1 MSGHSK
7 WSKVKHSKGA
17 LDAKK
22 SSLFTK
28 LGQAIIIAAREGGG
42 DLNSNFKLRL
52 VVDRAKKANLPKDN
66 IERAIKRG
74 TGEIKGKQIEE
85 ITYEAFG
92 PGGTAFVIEVL
103 TDNKNRIATSLRII
117 FSKHGG
123 SLAGK
128 NSVLW
133 MFNRLGVIHVSSDL
147 IKRNKEEWQLKIIEL
162 GAEDFKEDGQ
172 WLVVYTS
179 SDNLQKLKE
188 AIENKGIEIENADI
202 EWIAK
207 EFISIDESKEKKVAA
222 IFEELENDPD
232 VQNYY
237 TNVRQSGTWAIR

>member
-17 LDAKK
+17 LDAKR
-22 SSLFTK
+22 SALFTK

-42 DLNSNFKLRL
+42 DLDSNFKLRL
-52 VVDRAKKANLPKDN
+52 IVDRAKKANLPKDN
-66 IERAIKRG
+66 IDRAIKRG
-74 TGEIKGKQIEE
+74 TGEIEGKQIEE

-117 FSKHGG
+117 LRKHGG
-123 SLAGK
+123 NLAGK

-133 MFNRLGVIHVSSDL
+133 KFNRLGVININSDL
-147 IKRNKEEWQLKIIEL
+147 IKGDKEEWQLGIIES
-162 GAEDFKEDGQ
+162 GAEDFKEHGQ
-172 WLVVYTS
+172 ELAIYVS
-179 SDNLQKLKE
+179 LGNLQKLKE
-188 AIENKGIEIENADI
+188 KIENEGIETESAGI
-202 EWIAK
+202 EWVAK
-207 EFISIDESKEKKVAA
+207 ELISIDESKGQKVAA
-222 IFEELENDPD
+222 IFEDLENDPD

-237 TNVRQSGTWAIR
+237 TNIE

>member
-7 WSKVKHSKGA
+7 WAKLKHSKGA
-17 LDAKK
+17 IDAKK
-22 SSLFTK
+22 SALFTK

-42 DLNSNFKLRL
+42 DPDANFKLRL
-52 VVDRAKKANLPKDN
+52 AIERAKKANLPKDN

-92 PGGTAFVIEVL
+92 PGGAAFIVEAL
-103 TDNKNRIATSLRII
+103 TDNKNRIATNIRII

-123 SLAGK
+123 NLAGK

-133 MFNRLGVIHVSSDL
+133 MFNRMGVIRVNSDL
-147 IKRNKEEWQLKIIEL
+147 IEKNKEEWELKIIEL
-162 GAEDFKEDGQ
+162 GVEDFKEEGQ
-172 WLVVYTS
+172 ELVIYTS
-179 SDNLQKLKE
+179 PDNLQKFKE
-188 AIENKGIEIENADI
+188 IIEKEGIETDSAKI

-207 EFISIDESKEKKVAA
+207 EFIDIDEDKKQKIVA

-232 VQNYY
+232 VQSYY
-237 TNVRQSGTWAIR
+237 TNIKH

>member
-17 LDAKK
+17 LDAKR
-22 SSLFTK
+22 SALFTK

-42 DLNSNFKLRL
+42 DLDSNFKLRL
-52 VVDRAKKANLPKDN
+52 VVERAKKANLPKDN

-74 TGEIKGKQIEE
+74 TGEIKGKKIEE

-92 PGGTAFVIEVL
+92 PGGTAFIVEVL

-117 FSKHGG
+117 FNKHGG

-133 MFNRLGVIHVSSDL
+133 MFNRLGVIRINSDL
-147 IKRNKEEWQLKIIEL
+147 IEKNKEEWQLKIIES
-162 GAEDFKEDGQ
+162 GAEDFKEDGRE
-172 WLVVYTS
+172 LVIYTS
-179 SDNLQKLKE
+179 LNNLQKLKE
-188 AIENKGIEIENADI
+188 VVEKDGLETESVGI

-207 EFISIDESKEKKVAA
+207 ELISIDESKRQKVAT

-232 VQNYY
+232 VQDYY
-237 TNVRQSGTWAIR
+237 TNIR

>member
-17 LDAKK
+17 LDAKR
-22 SSLFTK
+22 SALFTK

-42 DLNSNFKLRL
+42 DPDANFKLRMAM
-52 VVDRAKKANLPKDN
+52 DRAKKINLPKDN

-74 TGEIKGKQIEE
+74 TGEIKGQQIEE

-92 PGGTAFVIEVL
+92 PGGTAFIIEVL
-103 TDNKNRIATSLRII
+103 TDNKNRIATNIRII
-117 FSKHGG
+117 FTKHGG
-123 SLAGK
+123 NLAGK

-133 MFNRLGVIHVSSDL
+133 MFNHMGVIRVNTDL
-147 IKRNKEEWQLKIIEL
+147 IKKNKEEWQLKIIES
-162 GAEDFKEDGQ
+162 GAEDFKEEKQG
-172 WLVVYTS
+172 LVIYTNL
-179 SDNLQKLKE
+179 DNLQKLKE
-188 AIENKGIEIENADI
+188 AIEKEGTEIESADI

-207 EFISIDESKEKKVAA
+207 ESVIIDEDKKQKILA
-222 IFEELENDPD
+222 IFEDLENNPD

-237 TNVRQSGTWAIR
+237 TNIG

>member
-7 WSKVKHSKGA
+7 WAKLKHSKGA
-17 LDAKK
+17 IDAKK
-22 SSLFTK
+22 SALFTK

-42 DLNSNFKLRL
+42 DPNANFKLRL
-52 VVDRAKKANLPKDN
+52 AIERAKKANLPKDN

-92 PGGTAFVIEVL
+92 PGGTAFIVEAL
-103 TDNKNRIATSLRII
+103 TDNKNRIATNIRII

-123 SLAGK
+123 NLAGK

-133 MFNRLGVIHVSSDL
+133 MFNRMGVIRVNSDL
-147 IKRNKEEWQLKIIEL
+147 IEKNKEEWELKIIEL
-162 GAEDFKEDGQ
+162 GVEDFKEEGQ
-172 WLVVYTS
+172 ELVIYTS
-179 SDNLQKLKE
+179 PDNLQKFKE
-188 AIENKGIEIENADI
+188 IIEKEGIETDSAKI

-207 EFISIDESKEKKVAA
+207 EFIDIDEDKKQKIVA

-232 VQNYY
+232 VQSYY
-237 TNVRQSGTWAIR
+237 TNIKH

>member
-17 LDAKK
+17 LDAKR
-22 SSLFTK
+22 SALFTK

-42 DLNSNFKLRL
+42 DLDSNFKLRL
-52 VVDRAKKANLPKDN
+52 IVDRAKKANLPKDN

-85 ITYEAFG
+85 ITYEVFG
-92 PGGTAFVIEVL
+92 PGGTAFIIEVL

-117 FSKHGG
+117 LRKHGG
-123 SLAGK
+123 NLAGK

-133 MFNRLGVIHVSSDL
+133 MFNRLGVININSDL
-147 IKRNKEEWQLKIIEL
+147 IKGDKEEWQLKIIEA
-162 GAEDFKEDGQ
+162 GAEDFKEYEER
-172 WLVVYTS
+172 LTIYAS
-179 SDNLQKLKE
+179 LNNLEKLKE
-188 AIENKGIEIENADI
+188 AIENQGIEIESAGI
-202 EWIAK
+202 EWVAK
-207 EFISIDESKEKKVAA
+207 ELISIDESKGQKVTA
-222 IFEELENDPD
+222 IFEDLENDPD

-237 TNVRQSGTWAIR
+237 TNIE

>member
-17 LDAKK
+17 LDAKR
-22 SSLFTK
+22 SALFTK

-42 DLNSNFKLRL
+42 DPDANFKLRMAM
-52 VVDRAKKANLPKDN
+52 DRAKKINLPKDN

-74 TGEIKGKQIEE
+74 TGEIKGQQIEE

-92 PGGTAFVIEVL
+92 PGGTAFIIEVL
-103 TDNKNRIATSLRII
+103 TDNKNRIATNIRII
-117 FSKHGG
+117 FTKHGG
-123 SLAGK
+123 NLAGK

-133 MFNRLGVIHVSSDL
+133 MFNHMGVIRVNTDL
-147 IKRNKEEWQLKIIEL
+147 IKKNKEEWQLKIIEL
-162 GAEDFKEDGQ
+162 GAEDFKEKKQ
-172 WLVVYTS
+172 ELIIYTNF
-179 SDNLQKLKE
+179 DNLQKLKE
-188 AIENKGIEIENADI
+188 AIEKEGVETDSAEI

-207 EFISIDESKEKKVAA
+207 ELVSIDESKKQKVAT
-222 IFEELENDPD
+222 IFEALENDPD

-237 TNVRQSGTWAIR
+237 TNIKH

>member
-17 LDAKK
+17 LDAKR
-22 SSLFTK
+22 SALFTK

-42 DLNSNFKLRL
+42 DPDANFKLRMAI
-52 VVDRAKKANLPKDN
+52 DRAKKINLPKDN

-74 TGEIKGKQIEE
+74 TREIKGQQIEE

-92 PGGTAFVIEVL
+92 PGGTAFIIEVL

-117 FSKHGG
+117 LRKHGG

-133 MFNRLGVIHVSSDL
+133 MFNHMGVIRVNTDL
-147 IKRNKEEWQLKIIEL
+147 IKKNKEEWQLKIIES
-162 GAEDFKEDGQ
+162 GAEDFKEEKQG
-172 WLVVYTS
+172 LVIYTNL
-179 SDNLQKLKE
+179 DNLQKLKE
-188 AIENKGIEIENADI
+188 AIEKEGTEIESADI

-207 EFISIDESKEKKVAA
+207 ESVIIDEDKKQKILA
-222 IFEELENDPD
+222 IFEDLENNPD

-237 TNVRQSGTWAIR
+237 TNIG

>member
-17 LDAKK
+17 LDAKR
-22 SSLFTK
+22 SALFTK

-42 DLNSNFKLRL
+42 DIDANFKLRMAI
-52 VVDRAKKANLPKDN
+52 DRAKKINLPKGN

-92 PGGTAFVIEVL
+92 PGGAAFIIEVL
-103 TDNKNRIATSLRII
+103 TDNRNRIATNIRII
-117 FSKHGG
+117 FTKHGG
-123 SLAGK
+123 NLAGK

-133 MFNRLGVIHVSSDL
+133 MFNRLGVICINSDL
-147 IKRNKEEWQLKIIEL
+147 IKKNKEEWQLKIIEL
-162 GAEDFKEDGQ
+162 SADDFKEEEQ
-172 WLVVYTS
+172 ELIIYVS
-179 SDNLQKLKE
+179 LDNLQRIKE
-188 AIENKGIEIENADI
+188 TIEKEGIEIESAEI
-202 EWIAK
+202 EWVPK
-207 EFISIDESKEKKVAA
+207 KLVSIDEAKKQK
-222 IFEELENDPD
+222 ILDIIEELENNPD

-237 TNVRQSGTWAIR
+237 TNVNH